1 MSEEKIRKEET
12 EKNADEL
19 ANRLTI
25 ENFETEQIERQHLES
40 EFLEEFEM
48 DNGRW

>member
-1 MSEEKIRKEET
+1 MEEKMRKEET
-12 EKNADEL
+12 EKTAEEL

-40 EFLEEFEM
+40 EFLEEFGE
-48 DNGRW
+48 DNRR